1 MLGWVSKRLIMKQ
14 PDCAVGKL
22 ELGAWWPAGLGCNQ
36 RQPGRC
42 TPTQSCLLILLQGEG
57 VGIALPST
65 IPSSSFNPPN
75 QAVFSGPVAYGML
88 PQAQAE
94 SHGVPCP
101 QLPILT
107 SSPLPF

>member
-1 MLGWVSKRLIMKQ
+1 M
-14 PDCAVGKL
+14 GKL

-42 TPTQSCLLILLQGEG
+42 TPPNPVFSFFSKGG

-65 IPSSSFNPPN
+65 IPSSSLNPPN
-75 QAVFSGPVAYGML
+75 QAVCSGPVAYGML